1 MEEFTLAAT
10 IIGYLTIGAL
20 VVAALVGIIY
30 AIGETTKA
38 VDASQKHA
46 NRIDKIEGRL
56 DKIEGRLDKIEGR
69 LDKLEYKS
77 PEAYR
82 STPTLGGF
90 GGYAVPSVSVMS
102 ASAPITTAK
111 DVCACGAGT
120 FGRGKPCKRRP
131 KK

>member
-1 MEEFTLAAT
+1 MEGFTLAAT
-10 IIGYLTIGAL
+10 VIGYLTIGAL

-77 PEAYR
+77 EAYR
-82 STPTLGGF
+82 STPLAHGF